1 MGSKNKYT
9 RYIDGCTKR
18 RQTHTIIIVEQSV
31 VMLYYTDAYEIVSIL
46 NKEKKC

>member
-1 MGSKNKYT
+1 MGLKNKYT
-9 RYIDGCTKR
+9 RYIDGCTKGR
-18 RQTHTIIIVEQSV
+18 HTHTIIIVEQSV